1 MIKVFQSLNKFLCY
15 LIDRSRYMKYLLPS
29 TFTMKTINL
38 ANFQLS
44 AITQITFQFL
54 GRSSVLEQKEISITK
69 MLSVTWTIVWFSS
82 STRLLNDKQFHYN
95 SLKRRMLH
103 QTNLRFVL
111 FLSGCFNMT
120 PQSISLTQ
128 APYLLN
134 SWFIC
139 VWTRNAIN
147 YLRKRI
153 LKWNFCTII
162 SLNFFQFLFFRIS
175 FSLRIGSDKF
185 YLTTSEGC

>member
-1 MIKVFQSLNKFLCY
+1 
-15 LIDRSRYMKYLLPS
+15 
-29 TFTMKTINL
+29 
-38 ANFQLS
+38 
-44 AITQITFQFL
+44 
-54 GRSSVLEQKEISITK
+54 

-139 VWTRNAIN
+139 VWTKNAIN

-162 SLNFFQFLFFRIS
+162 SLYFFSIS
-175 FSLRIGSDKF
+175 FFKNLIFFKNWKWQILPNNEWRMLIDYKNNKCWFIQSFSFLIYVPF
-185 YLTTSEGC
+185 E